1 MEHLLELH
9 AKAEVRMDKADARM
23 DRFEKQLLAT
33 RDLVRAGIVYVS
45 RLSRGVKELREGVS
59 ELRESVSELRASVG
73 DLKETVGELA
83 QAQKR
88 SDARIDRL
96 ADLMLRQHG
105 NGRRRSGR

>member
-1 MEHLLELH
+1 MDIERAIEHLLELH
-9 AKAEVRMDKADARM
+9 AKAEIRMEKAEERMDRADARM

-45 RLSRGVKELREGVS
+45 RLARGVK
-59 ELRESVSELRASVG
+59 ELRESVSEL
-73 DLKETVGELA
+73 KETVSALA

-96 ADLMLRQHG
+96 ADLMLRQYG
-105 NGRRRSGR
+105 NGRRRTGR